1 MREVQ
6 TLSHISTKELV
17 EELSKRAG
25 PVKHLAEAAKIQLK
39 KSEDYNQGQNS
50 VRSYFP
56 FGLISYAQMIHTKS
70 QRLNSLAVSD
80 RQNNP
85 NFESVKDTALD
96 MINYCSF
103 LADYLEEQESVSN
116 GPVENHEKDLKHL
129 YNQFA

>member
-70 QRLNSLAVSD
+70 QRLNSLLDIILSLPPSIHT
-80 RQNNP
+80 P
-85 NFESVKDTALD
+85 NDILL
-96 MINYCSF
+96 NSF
-103 LADYLEEQESVSN
+103 LSTKAPPVS
-116 GPVENHEKDLKHL
+116 
-129 YNQFA
+129 F

>member
-85 NFESVKDTALD
+85 NFESVKDTSLD

-103 LADYLEEQESVSN
+103 LADYLEEF
-116 GPVENHEKDLKHL
+116 LAL
-129 YNQFA
+129 